1 MATRAK
7 PREIVNESQKV
18 FGVIGKGFKWIGIAT
33 AIVTVLV
40 VTISG
45 VRDRAH
51 EEPQQAVSASAQSEK
66 VMVLT
71 MPANGD
77 SPHVFPETGKVT
89 SFTGVGFTTHC
100 VYTDGTK
107 GVVGDQLHPCH
118 DGPMLYQYVRDTT
131 GHPNSVTYA
140 FARP

>member
-7 PREIVNESQKV
+7 PREIVAESQKV
-18 FGVIGKGFKWIGIAT
+18 FGVIRKGLKWIGITTAIAT
-33 AIVTVLV
+33 AIVVTVL
-40 VTISG
+40 S

-51 EEPQQAVSASAQSEK
+51 EESLHTVSTSVESEK

-71 MPANGD
+71 MLANGD
-77 SPHVFPETGKVT
+77 SIYVFPKTGKVT

-100 VYTDGTK
+100 VYTDGTE
-107 GVVGDQLHPCH
+107 GVVGDQLRPCH

-131 GHPNSVTYA
+131 GHPNSVTYM